1 MPLNMIKP
9 IKILLSLLTAGTF
22 LFPTACSRGPE
33 TLKIMSYNIR
43 LSLVDDGQHNWD
55 IRKPASITMINTL
68 QPDVFGVQEPVWEQI
83 HYLLDSLPAYA
94 KLGVAR
100 EDGDSLGEFSA
111 VFYLKDKF
119 EVLREGDFWLS
130 ETPDIPSLG
139 WDAAHKRIVTWGAFK
154 NKETGNSF
162 YLFNTHFDH
171 IGKVARKESA
181 RLLMDRIAE
190 ITVDAPIIF
199 ITGDFNA
206 TIDDPLFE
214 PVKAHFLDARQEAP
228 LTDTLST
235 YNGWG
240 SYNGAPIDHIFY
252 RGAEALSYR
261 TVTDDFGVPYV
272 SDHYPVLAVFEY
284 ELK

>member
-1 MPLNMIKP
+1 
-9 IKILLSLLTAGTF
+9 
-22 LFPTACSRGPE
+22 
-33 TLKIMSYNIR
+33 
-43 LSLVDDGQHNWD
+43 
-55 IRKPASITMINTL
+55 
-68 QPDVFGVQEPVWEQI
+68 
-83 HYLLDSLPAYA
+83 
-94 KLGVAR
+94 
-100 EDGDSLGEFSA
+100 
-111 VFYLKDKF
+111 
-119 EVLREGDFWLS
+119 
-130 ETPDIPSLG
+130 
-139 WDAAHKRIVTWGAFK
+139 
-154 NKETGNSF
+154 
-162 YLFNTHFDH
+162 
-171 IGKVARKESA
+171 
-181 RLLMDRIAE
+181 
-190 ITVDAPIIF
+190 VDAPIIF

>member
-1 MPLNMIKP
+1 MKSLKY
-9 IKILLSLLTAGTF
+9 LLQLIPAAVLLF
-22 LFPTACSRGPE
+22 LASCSVKPE
-33 TLKIMSYNIR
+33 TIRIMSYNIR
-43 LSLVDDGQHNWD
+43 LSLVDDGEHNWN
-55 IRKPASITMINTL
+55 IRKPASVEMVKTL

-83 HYLLDSLPAYA
+83 NFLLDSLPAYA

-111 VFYLKDKF
+111 IFYLKDKF
-119 EVLREGDFWLS
+119 EVLREGNFWLS
-130 ETPDIPSLG
+130 ETPDVPSLG
-139 WDAAHKRIVTWGAFK
+139 WDAAYKRIVTWGAFK
-154 NKETGNSF
+154 NKETENIF
-162 YLFNTHFDH
+162 YIFNTHFDH
-171 IGKVARKESA
+171 LGKVARQESA
-181 RLLMDRIAE
+181 CLLIDRIRE
-190 ITVDAPIIF
+190 ITVDAPVIF

>member
-1 MPLNMIKP
+1 MKPLKYF
-9 IKILLSLLTAGTF
+9 LSLIPVTAL
-22 LFPTACSRGPE
+22 LFFTSCSVEPE
-33 TLKIMSYNIR
+33 TVRIMSYNIR
-43 LSLVDDGQHNWD
+43 LSLVDDGEHNWD
-55 IRKPASITMINTL
+55 IRKPASVEMVKKL

-119 EVLREGDFWLS
+119 EVLREGNFWLS
-130 ETPDIPSLG
+130 ETPDVPSFG
-139 WDAAHKRIVTWGAFK
+139 WDAACKRIVTWGAFK
-154 NKETGNSF
+154 NKETGSTF

-171 IGKVARKESA
+171 IGKIARRESA
-181 RLLMDRIAE
+181 RLLIDRIRE
-190 ITVDAPIIF
+190 ITVDAPVIF
-199 ITGDFNA
+199 ITADFNA

-214 PVKAHFLDARQEAP
+214 PVKAHFLDARQVAP
-228 LTDTLST
+228 VTDTLTT

-240 SYNGAPIDHIFY
+240 TYDGAPIDHIFY
-252 RGAEALSYR
+252 RGAKALSYR
-261 TVTDDFGVPYV
+261 TVTDNFGVPYV

-284 ELK
+284 E